1 MKKLIAAALSLILTV
16 CCLLPALT
24 ENEQYTV
31 AVAQFATH
39 GSLDNCREGFLLG
52 LKENGFVE
60 GENLTVL
67 TQNAQAD
74 MSLAASIAANFV
86 SADCDLICAIATPM
100 AVCAYNAA
108 DDQIPVVYSAVS
120 APIQAGLANEDGTPA
135 GNVTGTSD
143 LLNYAD
149 QLAAIRALLPQ
160 AKTIGILYTIGEANS
175 LAQLAEY
182 QKIAEDY
189 GFTVVDKGIAT
200 GSDIALALPAL
211 IPQVDCLNMLTDN
224 TVVSYLDVVLDA
236 ADVAGIPVFGSEI
249 EQVKLGSVAAVG
261 LDYIELGR
269 RTGEIAARVLK
280 GENAADI
287 PFLTISDSELYI
299 NKAAC
304 AVLDIV
310 IPGDIAAK
318 YTEE

>member
-1 MKKLIAAALSLILTV
+1 MKKLLAAALALLLTV
-16 CCLLPALT
+16 CCLLPAFAEDKT
-24 ENEQYTV
+24 YDV
-31 AVAQFATH
+31 AIAQFAPH
-39 GSLDNCREGFLLG
+39 GSLDNCRAGFLLG
-52 LKENGFVE
+52 LEENGFVE
-60 GENLTVL
+60 GENITVHF
-67 TQNAQAD
+67 QNAQAD
-74 MSLAASIAANFV
+74 MSLAASIADSFV
-86 SADCDLICAIATPM
+86 ASGNDLICAIATPM

-108 DDQIPVVYSAVS
+108 DDEIPVVYSAVS
-120 APIQAGLANEDGTPA
+120 APAQAGLADENGTPV

-149 QLAAIRALLPQ
+149 QLAAIRALLPG
-160 AKTIGILYTIGEANS
+160 AKNIGILYTIGEANS

-182 QKIAEDY
+182 QKIAAEY
-189 GFTVVDKGIAT
+189 GFSIVEKGIAT

-236 ADVAGIPVFGSEI
+236 TDQAGIPVFGSEI
-249 EQVKLGSVAAVG
+249 EQVKLGCVAAVG
-261 LDYIELGR
+261 LDYVELGR
-269 RTGEIAARVLK
+269 KTGEIAARVLK

-299 NKAAC
+299 SKAAC
-304 AVLDIV
+304 AALNIAIPEDIV
-310 IPGDIAAK
+310 AK

>member
-1 MKKLIAAALSLILTV
+1 MKKLIAVALALILTA
-16 CCLLPALT
+16 CCLLPALA
-24 ENEQYTV
+24 EDKDYTV
-31 AVAQFATH
+31 AIAQFAPH

-52 LKENGFVE
+52 LSENGFVE
-60 GENLTVL
+60 GDNLTVL
-67 TQNAQAD
+67 FQNAQAD
-74 MSLAASIAANFV
+74 MSLAASIADSFV
-86 SADCDLICAIATPM
+86 SAGSDLICGIATPM

-108 DDQIPVVYSAVS
+108 DDDIPVIYCAVS
-120 APIQAGLANEDGTPA
+120 SPLQAGLADEAGKSV

-149 QLAAIRALLPQ
+149 QLAAIRALLPE
-160 AKTIGILYTIGEANS
+160 AKNIGILYTIGEANS

-182 QKIAEDY
+182 QKIAGDF
-189 GFTVVDKGIAT
+189 GFTIVDKGIAT

-236 ADVAGIPVFGSEI
+236 TDEANTPVFGSEI
-249 EQVKLGSVAAVG
+249 EQVKLGCVAAVG

-269 RTGEIAARVLK
+269 KTGEIAARVLK

-299 NKAAC
+299 NKEIC
-304 AVLDIV
+304 ATFGIEIPADIV
-310 IPGDIAAK
+310 AK
-318 YTEE
+318 YIEE